1 MTILGI
7 ETSCDETAAAVV
19 RDGRD
24 VLSSVVYS
32 QVPLHQPYG
41 GVVPEIASR
50 SHVEKLPGVIAQAME
65 GAGFR
70 VQGSGNA
77 EIKECAPSSN
87 IPPFLHSNQN
97 PEPRPLN
104 PYTDWSSL
112 DAIAVTYGPGLA
124 SSLMIGLAA
133 AKGLALRLKIPLI
146 GINHIEAHIHSVFL
160 SPGAP
165 ALEETYPLLALV
177 VSGGHSLLVDVPRPG
192 VYHIIGQTLDDAAG
206 EAFDKAAQLLGL
218 GYPGGPAID
227 RAARQATPRGDL
239 EFPQGRVRVGHH
251 LVSGDL
257 RPELCVSFSGLKT
270 ALMYH
275 LRSHPVAGPEDVNA
289 IAASYQE
296 AIVSALA
303 DRCDRALRSGNYRC
317 LAVGGGVS
325 LNARLRVR
333 LQEVA
338 DQRHVRLLLALP
350 KYCGDNAAMI
360 AGLAGAGCGV
370 RGPAALTLD
379 VTPSLSL
386 E

>member
-19 RDGRD
+19 RDGRV

-65 GAGFR
+65 AAGFGI
-70 VQGSGNA
+70 QSSGSNSQRSASDGENL
-77 EIKECAPSSN
+77 
-87 IPPFLHSNQN
+87 PPPTSHLP
-97 PEPRPLN
+97 PEPRTLN
-104 PYTDWSSL
+104 PAINWSGL

-124 SSLMIGLAA
+124 SSLIVGLAA
-133 AKGLALRLKIPLI
+133 AKGLALRLNIPLI

-160 SPGAP
+160 TPGAP
-165 ALEETYPLLALV
+165 APEETYPLLALV
-177 VSGGHSLLVDVPRPG
+177 VSGGHSLLVDTPRPG
-192 VYHIIGQTLDDAAG
+192 AYRIIGQTLDDAAG

-218 GYPGGPAID
+218 SYPGGPAID
-227 RAARQATPRGDL
+227 RAARLATSHREL

-257 RPELCVSFSGLKT
+257 RAELCVSFSGLKT

-275 LRSHPVAGPEDVNA
+275 LRQHPVSGPEEVNA

-303 DRCDRALRSGNYRC
+303 DRCDRALTAGNYRC

-338 DQRHVRLLLALP
+338 ESRHVRLLLAEP

-370 RGPAALTLD
+370 HGPEAMAID
-379 VTPSLSL
+379 ATPSLIL
-386 E
+386 G